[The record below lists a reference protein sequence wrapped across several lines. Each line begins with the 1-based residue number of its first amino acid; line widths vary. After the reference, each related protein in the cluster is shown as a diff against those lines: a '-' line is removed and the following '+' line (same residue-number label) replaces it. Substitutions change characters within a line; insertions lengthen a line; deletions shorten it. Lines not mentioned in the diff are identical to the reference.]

1 MNDRLLRKWVQVLLM
16 ESKASDAFEAEVA
29 GAINNAGRE
38 IFKASAAGGDVRY
51 PDVLV
56 EVPGVGSTYVE
67 VKMGHKDN
75 LANPRIYYDGS
86 TWASNATSPVA
97 DAAVDLANNSSTAS
111 QFIDDLKVYMG
122 VSPDTIIKIPTT
134 KGGLKDPAAVPL
146 EVMRNFVNERGSR
159 YFVNEE
165 NVDVGN
171 LITQHYLIGKAAA
184 AHYLQ
189 AGDDFYTIGDQDPLG
204 LKGALEFCGLN
215 SSIPMVAGSGNF
227 KIRVS
232 TRSQFYEIQPE
243 LKITTFNPPNSSFS
257 ALAGESMEGAG
268 KINPF
273 ACLYQFL
280 SSTSSPEISE
290 IKDIIGALVRE
301 SLLFEE
307 LTKTD
312 KKEIE
317 KIARKQ
323 AKKEIDKV
331 VGTNF
336 VKTIQ
341 DEVKKILK
349 DKATKQEIG
358 DISKAV
364 MKKLYKDL
372 AMSSPQIIDR
382 IKV

>member
-1 MNDRLLRKWVQVLLM
+1 
-16 ESKASDAFEAEVA
+16 
-29 GAINNAGRE
+29 
-38 IFKASAAGGDVRY
+38 
-51 PDVLV
+51 
-56 EVPGVGSTYVE
+56 
-67 VKMGHKDN
+67 
-75 LANPRIYYDGS
+75 
-86 TWASNATSPVA
+86 
-97 DAAVDLANNSSTAS
+97 
-111 QFIDDLKVYMG
+111 
-122 VSPDTIIKIPTT
+122 
-134 KGGLKDPAAVPL
+134 
-146 EVMRNFVNERGSR
+146 
-159 YFVNEE
+159 
-165 NVDVGN
+165 
-171 LITQHYLIGKAAA
+171 
-184 AHYLQ
+184 
-189 AGDDFYTIGDQDPLG
+189 
-204 LKGALEFCGLN
+204 
-215 SSIPMVAGSGNF
+215 
-227 KIRVS
+227 
-232 TRSQFYEIQPE
+232 
-243 LKITTFNPPNSSFS
+243 
-257 ALAGESMEGAG
+257 MEGAG